1 MVRLV
6 FLPIYLFISVMIL
19 SSSVE
24 AQYGGLSGGRL
35 ENPFFTPEDRQIIR
49 EIADNM
55 LNDDPDGS
63 SRPWSN
69 TKSGSSGNLSI
80 VRSYEY
86 KGMPCRDLEVD
97 NKTGERKG
105 QWALRMCRIKD
116 GTWKIAE

>member
-1 MVRLV
+1 MVRSISL
-6 FLPIYLFISVMIL
+6 LIYLAISVIIL
-19 SSSVE
+19 SPGAE
-24 AQYGGLSGGRL
+24 AQYGLFGGRL
-35 ENPFFTPEDRQIIR
+35 ENPFFTPEDRQIIS
-49 EIADNM
+49 EIAGNM
-55 LNDDPDGS
+55 LNADPDGS

-97 NKTGERKG
+97 NRTGERKG
-105 QWALRMCRIKD
+105 QWALRMCQIKD